1 MMSGGAEAYSL
12 IEPPIA
18 VGWVSATVTRE
29 ACPAQ
34 TTDAKTSTT
43 SIARVPNNF
52 RKQLHRQP
60 NASSILSRCA
70 MFARRWYSDC
80 AA

>member
-52 RKQLHRQP
+52 R
-60 NASSILSRCA
+60 
-70 MFARRWYSDC
+70 
-80 AA
+80 